1 MESKQIELDGVII
14 PYCTNDEG
22 VDYYP
27 IKYIMEQLL
36 LKSSGQLHKKENL
49 KPFIKRYIIDFS
61 FKGTTEQECYCVN
74 KDGWLE
80 YLLNIRKNKNKD
92 EIKIKR
98 LKIFHKFLGLE
109 YKDET
114 ISEYNSY
121 TLRCIENFKAKSPK
135 VKDKQ
140 CVKCERIFPSSYYF
154 FTPNNRSK
162 CGITNVCKN
171 CNGVNWENDNKEE
184 KYIYETFGLE
194 GFEYYMN
201 DRIDFYRNYALNNN
215 KINKN
220 LNLNKVTDENLQ
232 KEIIMKVAKD
242 MFDKKII
249 QPQNLCVREVHK
261 LSNIKLH
268 GWSKIKNNELIE
280 YCTEGDCKIRYWL
293 YPKYNIYNMTL
304 DQSFLIFKTYILDN
318 VVIDNILEYDYY
330 FDLTRLSR
338 INAIFKNKICESALE
353 FIVKFYN
360 NEYPGYKFKLKSS
373 NYYKNKE
380 NCIFDMKY
388 FIEKDLNI
396 PIEKIPLYVTKYSL
410 SKKANQ
416 LYYALRENGYY
427 HNLFDWINDCYPN
440 KFIEADF
447 NINPYRSQ
455 FDSLEESQVDEQLR
469 MRFNNVIYNPR
480 DEEYKIEIMGMIPDW
495 IIMTEKGCYLTE
507 YYGMYTDGDISSSHR
522 LQRYKKKTE
531 IKLEKYKLLEQQ
543 GYKHLAIYP
552 NDIDSNFKGLHKK
565 IDEIIN

>member
-1 MESKQIELDGVII
+1 MESKQIKLDGVII

-27 IKYIMEQLL
+27 IKYVMEQLL
-36 LKSSGQLHKKENL
+36 LKGRSQLHKKENL
-49 KPFIKRYIIDFS
+49 RPFIGRYIIDFT
-61 FKGTTEQECYCVN
+61 FKGTTEQECYCMN
-74 KDGWLE
+74 KEGWIE
-80 YLLNIRKNKNKD
+80 YLLNIRKNKNKE

-114 ISEYNSY
+114 VSEYSLY

-140 CVKCERIFPSSYYF
+140 CVKCERIFPNSYYF
-154 FTPNNRSK
+154 FTSNNRSK
-162 CGITNVCKN
+162 YGITNVCKN
-171 CNGVNWENDNKEE
+171 CNGINYENDNKEE

-194 GFEYYMN
+194 GFKKYMN
-201 DRIDFYRNYALNNN
+201 DRIGFYRTYALQND

-220 LNLNKVTDENLQ
+220 LNLNKITDENVQ
-232 KEIIMKVAKD
+232 KEIILKVAKD
-242 MFDKKII
+242 MFDKNII
-249 QPQNLCVREVHK
+249 QPQNLCTSEIRK
-261 LSNIKLH
+261 LSKIKLN

-280 YCTEGDCKIRYWL
+280 YCTEGDCKVRYWL

-304 DQSFLIFKTYILDN
+304 EQSFLIFKTYISDN
-318 VVIDNILEYDYY
+318 VIIDDILGYEQY
-330 FDLTRLSR
+330 FNLTRLSR
-338 INAIFKNKICESALE
+338 ISVIFKNNICKSTLE

-360 NEYPGYKFKLKSS
+360 NKYPGYKFKLKSEK
-373 NYYKNKE
+373 YYKNKE

-410 SKKANQ
+410 NQKARS
-416 LYYALRENGYY
+416 LYHSLRSGGYY
-427 HNLFDWINDCYPN
+427 KDLYTWINDCYPN

-455 FDSLEESQVDEQLR
+455 FDSLEEAQVDEQLKL
-469 MRFNNVIYNPR
+469 RFKNVIYNPR
-480 DEEYKIEIMGMIPDW
+480 DEEYKVNIMGMIPDW
-495 IIMTEKGCYLTE
+495 VIISEKGCYLVE
-507 YYGMYTDGDISSSHR
+507 YYGMYSEGNISSSHR
-522 LQRYKKKTE
+522 LQRYNKNTK
-531 IKLEKYKLLEQQ
+531 IKLNKYNELKNS
-543 GYKHLAIYP
+543 GYNHLAIYP
-552 NDIDSNFKGLHKK
+552 NDIKNNFEGLHKK
-565 IDEIIN
+565 IDGILN